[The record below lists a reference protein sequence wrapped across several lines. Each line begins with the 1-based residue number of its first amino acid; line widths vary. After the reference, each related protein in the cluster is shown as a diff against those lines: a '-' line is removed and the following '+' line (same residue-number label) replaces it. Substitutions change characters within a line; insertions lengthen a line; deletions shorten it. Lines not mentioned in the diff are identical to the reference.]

1 VEGTC
6 DRRGR
11 RGLVLGFTLTL
22 VGGPVQAQD
31 RIDALIERLERQD
44 LEIQALRQEVQE
56 LRVQGPKV
64 PNDVPANAPYYEKED
79 GEERLTDY
87 DNPRI
92 RLDVAGQI
100 NQAVNF
106 LGDGKDARALCVDND
121 ASNSR
126 VRLSGVGTFAE
137 GPEVGTTLEIAFSG
151 NNSFDVSQENETA
164 GDFLQVR
171 RAELFVL
178 DERLGRLMFGRGS
191 AAADNTAE
199 FNLSRVSGPI
209 MTSGVSFPIGGVQF
223 TNGEMFS
230 GVTVD
235 DAFFNFDG
243 DRQNRVRY
251 DTPMFGPVQLAI
263 SAGADQRLDAS
274 LTFGSDFDR
283 WTGVALGPL
292 VALGGVAI
300 SDPSN
305 GDADF
310 RVAGSGSL
318 LHPGTGLS
326 VTVSSGFDAGTAGDT
341 PYNLYGQLGWDAE
354 LLSFGPTGF
363 GVDYTWT
370 ENRSA
375 DDDQG
380 QSVGFAAV
388 QTLDR
393 YGIELYSQ
401 LRWLTLGRDAGQS
414 FDDLWIGT
422 VGTRVR
428 F

>member
-1 VEGTC
+1 VQGN
-6 DRRGR
+6 RNRLGGF
-11 RGLVLGFTLTL
+11 GLALCFTLISGTAL
-22 VGGPVQAQD
+22 AQD
-31 RIDALIERLERQD
+31 RVDALIERLERQE

-56 LRVQGPKV
+56 LREQGPKI
-64 PNDVPANAPYYEKED
+64 PNDVPGDAPYYQKED
-79 GEERLTDY
+79 GEERLTEY
-87 DNPRI
+87 ENPRI
-92 RLDVAGQI
+92 HVDISGQI

-106 LGDGKDARALCVDND
+106 LGDGKDARALFVDND

-126 VRLSGVGTFAE
+126 LRIAGVSVFDD
-137 GPEVGTTLEIAFSG
+137 GPQVGTTLELAFSG
-151 NNSFDVSQENETA
+151 NNSFDVSQDNETA
-164 GDFLQVR
+164 SDFLQVR
-171 RAELFVL
+171 RAEVFVL

-191 AAADNTAE
+191 ASADNTAE

-223 TNGEMFS
+223 TDGDMLT
-230 GVTVD
+230 GLTVD

-243 DRQNRVRY
+243 GRQNRVRY

-283 WTGVALGPL
+283 WTGVELGPL
-292 VALGGVAI
+292 VGLGGVSI

-318 LHPGTGLS
+318 LHPASGLS
-326 VTVSSGFDAGTAGDT
+326 ATVSSGFDAGSEGDT
-341 PYNLYGQLGWDAE
+341 PYNVYGQLGWDAE
-354 LLSFGPTGF
+354 LLSFGTTGF

-380 QSVGFAAV
+380 QSVGLAV
-388 QTLDR
+388 VQALDR

-401 LRWLTLGRDAGQS
+401 LRWLTLDRDAGES